1 MGNIVASQMDQI
13 KPDDQEDSAW
23 KVQCLMRRLT
33 AKRRSSNAQHK
44 DILEQSM
51 EGLLNSEDLSY

>member
-1 MGNIVASQMDQI
+1 MGNLVASQI
-13 KPDDQEDSAW
+13 KPEYQEDAAW

-44 DILEQSM
+44 DILEQPM
-51 EGLLNSEDLSY
+51 NGLLNGEDLSY